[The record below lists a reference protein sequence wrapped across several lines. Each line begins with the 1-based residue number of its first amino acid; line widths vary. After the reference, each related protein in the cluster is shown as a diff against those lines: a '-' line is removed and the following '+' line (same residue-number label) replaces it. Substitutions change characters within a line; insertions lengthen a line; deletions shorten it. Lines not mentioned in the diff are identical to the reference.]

1 MVETGKG
8 AGARVLVGVFGAPQG
23 VKGEVRIKSY
33 TGEPRDIGG
42 YGPLTDAE
50 GRRSFAL
57 LSLRPLR
64 DDMLVARVEGIAD
77 RDAAARLTNT
87 ELFIPRDRLP
97 PPEPDEFY
105 HVDLVG
111 LRAEGEDGAALGRV
125 RGIVNHGA
133 GDIMEVAPDGPGETL
148 LVPFTLAFVPVID
161 FDGARVV
168 VASGALSPE
177 EEGDARLDD
186 E

>member
-1 MVETGKG
+1 MSE
-8 AGARVLVGVFGAPQG
+8 ARVLVGVFGAPQG

-33 TGEPRDIGG
+33 TGEPRDIGA
-42 YGPLTDAE
+42 YGPLTSGD
-50 GRRSFAL
+50 GRRSFTV
-57 LSLRPLR
+57 LSLRPLK
-64 DDMLVARVEGIAD
+64 DDMLVARIEGVDD

-111 LRAEGEDGAALGRV
+111 LRAENDQGVALGRV

-133 GDIMEVAPDGPGETL
+133 GDILEIVPELPGETL
-148 LVPFTLAFVPVID
+148 LVPFTLAFVPTID
-161 FDGARVV
+161 FENGRVV
-168 VASGALSPE
+168 VSQGALLPE
-177 EEGDARLDD
+177 EEGDARIDGA
-186 E
+186 